1 MTLHKKSTAK
11 FLRIRATF
19 HDSNIEDV
27 KDICKEHLINIS
39 FLPVLCF
46 FWILRKTV
54 MCMILYQE
62 LNFPKHF
69 LQNYYFL
76 TWANRVNYFERMTW
90 LQLRP
95 GSEYLQ
101 PCDRGP
107 QFPFHKEEEKGI
119 LGRQPEIKLLPSR
132 CFNFKKIK
140 QCLGWEETVIW
151 VDLSEFPVLTR
162 ETAQQPFQFKSSLQ

>member
-1 MTLHKKSTAK
+1 MFKKFHTWVLVKFLPRLKYSKYIYPNDAIRNQTQCCVLGYAKYNQARTSPARVAGFITNENIVYESMTLHKKSTAK

-27 KDICKEHLINIS
+27 KDICREHLINIS

-95 GSEYLQ
+95 GSEYL
-101 PCDRGP
+101 
-107 QFPFHKEEEKGI
+107 
-119 LGRQPEIKLLPSR
+119 
-132 CFNFKKIK
+132 
-140 QCLGWEETVIW
+140 
-151 VDLSEFPVLTR
+151 
-162 ETAQQPFQFKSSLQ
+162 